1 MGNLGS
7 RKKPKEDELP
17 EDVWMKLNDGQPSP
31 KNKKK
36 KKKKRKKKG
45 KRDSPDRCD
54 ENTSQC
60 DSYSQSTLSSRKLS
74 DSTIAST
81 GTITHHNTENETK
94 PNSNIGAYQ
103 ADDQSNCSI
112 GYVTASDTFTPPSP
126 RKGRQSKFSPVIA
139 QDSPRVVRRLLQS
152 EKILENKEES
162 PENLSP
168 RARFFLSTPET
179 SKSSKAFENKKY
191 YRYSSGSSIDS
202 RTFLGIPDEK
212 SQQSLSA
219 PGNDNRYITNSSLI
233 VKSRQQENKNS
244 YGHDRRF
251 SYNNEMSDSTT
262 ENLVKTGEKA
272 KLIRYDNGN
281 MSPAERRKNRQ
292 NDALRTASND
302 DRSTNKLPFV
312 KYDREHPTCGVRDDF
327 IDFIITKDC
336 ESEAL
341 PSVKIEMQ
349 NDNEMTQKVNQETH
363 LCVQGSQLEIVP
375 PPSPASGVSL
385 IEIDE
390 SDITESESC
399 SDKHLSKDD
408 EHFGDSV
415 CKRLSLLL
423 ESEQDKAKLNRS
435 EFNEFTDSHCSSPDV
450 TDITWEDETFNK
462 QVNGESEQICD
473 KHLNYKDA
481 QESKLD
487 CNAINS
493 YDFNEGVACES
504 MHAGV
509 TQDSKLEIHC
519 NEGSSFNHTVKTPQ
533 GQENASVWD
542 VMNNNFR
549 MKTTEDTMVK
559 DCAQNVDC
567 AIAFAN
573 YDNNAIFR
581 EKEYSKQDQDIE
593 EQMRYENEINE
604 KLIEERFKTLNEILP
619 PQKEENKRHSWLCA
633 INNKHANDPDNYILV
648 TKKTF
653 CVKRGILVELLDEEK
668 DVIAR
673 DAKIVDDKSAWITT
687 GSEQMYRPDSMI
699 VQQGRKLV
707 CSKFDDN
714 RCLTESDISDSVS
727 EPDYVNMDDFERQE
741 RKCYNNISPS
751 DEEIDFEN
759 VLNRSQSQSDS
770 ECSDM
775 RPKRESDILCDVI
788 DAYKDEEFSEY
799 SDEVSDEENPYIK
812 EPIKTAHRTKLSKC
826 IQYSDEISEDE
837 MLYVDEART
846 HNRKRSSKHIQ
857 NVDDMSDDEIIS
869 DEEFKAQT
877 KKTLLKETRYSDELS
892 EDEILYDDQRRT
904 QNMKHLSKRTRHS
917 NEISDDKILYVG
929 ESIDKNR
936 KMPLK
941 YSQYSDEISDDEISY
956 VEEPRV
962 ENRKKSSKHIQY
974 SDEISDDEIYDDE
987 ILYVEEPITQNR
999 KIMLKDTQYS
1009 DEISEDEILYVDAQ
1023 RTQNMPKMSKRTQY
1037 SDEISDDEILYVE
1050 EQQTQNRKR
1059 LSKHRPYSDDLS
1071 DDEILYDDTPQK
1083 TSRKMSS
1090 KVVRIPSKLDQSLQK
1105 IFQEKQKQLA
1115 LSEQQEKVDNL
1126 NDFEIAATA
1135 EVYDQLQAA
1144 GYDSPHQKSSEGSR
1158 RSLAYTESD
1167 LDASEKWDDD
1177 DNASNDSMLA
1187 DDEYD
1192 DDEIGEIIFSK
1203 PYIEHD
1209 EKADA
1214 MFSYNMVKT
1223 LPESPVVWEPEADDD
1238 DVFQDTPIV
1247 NSGYHE
1253 HAEDSIDSSDE
1264 AFDDA
1269 RKQMQEIHEQLQ
1281 TLREQM
1287 VTFENEEEESSVPPS
1302 PLDDRILNIQKAS
1315 SD

>member
-7 RKKPKEDELP
+7 RKKQKDELA
-17 EDVWMKLNDGQPSP
+17 EDVWMKLNDDQPSP

-45 KRDSPDRCD
+45 KRDSPDRCG
-54 ENTSQC
+54 EETSQC
-60 DSYSQSTLSSRKLS
+60 DSFSQSTLSSRKLS
-74 DSTIAST
+74 DSTIASA
-81 GTITHHNTENETK
+81 GTITHHNAENETK
-94 PNSNIGAYQ
+94 PNSNIAAYQ

-152 EKILENKEES
+152 EKIIENKEES

-179 SKSSKAFENKKY
+179 SKASKAFDNKKY
-191 YRYSSGSSIDS
+191 YRHSSGSSIDS

-212 SQQSLSA
+212 SQQSLSER
-219 PGNDNRYITNSSLI
+219 GTDNRYITNDSLI
-233 VKSRQQENKNS
+233 IKSRQQENKNS

-281 MSPAERRKNRQ
+281 MSPAERRKNKQ

-302 DRSTNKLPFV
+302 HRSTNKLPFV

-349 NDNEMTQKVNQETH
+349 NDNEMTQKVNQGTH
-363 LCVQGSQLEIVP
+363 LCVQGSQLKIVP

-423 ESEQDKAKLNRS
+423 ESEHDKEKLNRS
-435 EFNEFTDSHCSSPDV
+435 EFNEFTDSHCSSPEVPDV
-450 TDITWEDETFNK
+450 AWEDETFNE
-462 QVNGESEQICD
+462 QVNGECEQICD

-487 CNAINS
+487 CNAINTC
-493 YDFNEGVACES
+493 DFNEGVVCES
-504 MHAGV
+504 MHEGV
-509 TQDSKLEIHC
+509 AQDSKLEIHC
-519 NEGSSFNHTVKTPQ
+519 NPGSSFNSTVKTPQ

-549 MKTTEDTMVK
+549 MKTTEDIMVK
-559 DCAQNVDC
+559 DTAQNVDC
-567 AIAFAN
+567 ALAFKN
-573 YDNNAIFR
+573 YGNNAIFR
-581 EKEYSKQDQDIE
+581 DKEYSKQDQDIE

-619 PQKEENKRHSWLCA
+619 PQKEENKRYSWLCA

-668 DVIAR
+668 DVITR
-673 DAKIVDDKSAWITT
+673 DVTKIVDDKSDWITT

-699 VQQGRKLV
+699 VEQGRKLV

-770 ECSDM
+770 EYSDM

-788 DAYKDEEFSEY
+788 DAYKDEDFSEY

-812 EPIKTAHRTKLSKC
+812 EPRTTAHRTKLSKH

-837 MLYVDEART
+837 MLYVDQPRT
-846 HNRKRSSKHIQ
+846 QNRKKSSKHIQ
-857 NVDDMSDDEIIS
+857 HFDDMSDEEILS
-869 DEEFKAQT
+869 DEEFKAQI
-877 KKTLLKETRYSDELS
+877 KKKLLKETRYSDELS
-892 EDEILYDDQRRT
+892 EDEILYDNQPRT
-904 QNMKHLSKRTRHS
+904 QNMKKLSKPTRHS
-917 NEISDDKILYVG
+917 NEISDDKVLYVE
-929 ESIDKNR
+929 ESIDKNQ
-936 KMPLK
+936 KMPLE
-941 YSQYSDEISDDEISY
+941 YS
-956 VEEPRV
+956 
-962 ENRKKSSKHIQY
+962 QY

-1009 DEISEDEILYVDAQ
+1009 DEISEGEILYVDAP

-1037 SDEISDDEILYVE
+1037 SDEISDDEIVYAE
-1050 EQQTQNRKR
+1050 DQQTQNRKR
-1059 LSKHRPYSDDLS
+1059 LSKRRPYSDDLS
-1071 DDEILYDDTPQK
+1071 DDEILYDDTPQS
-1083 TSRKMSS
+1083 TSRKSSS

-1126 NDFEIAATA
+1126 DDFEVASTA
-1135 EVYDQLQAA
+1135 EVYDQFQAA

-1253 HAEDSIDSSDE
+1253 HAEDSIDSSEE

-1287 VTFENEEEESSVPPS
+1287 VTFENEEEDSSVPPS